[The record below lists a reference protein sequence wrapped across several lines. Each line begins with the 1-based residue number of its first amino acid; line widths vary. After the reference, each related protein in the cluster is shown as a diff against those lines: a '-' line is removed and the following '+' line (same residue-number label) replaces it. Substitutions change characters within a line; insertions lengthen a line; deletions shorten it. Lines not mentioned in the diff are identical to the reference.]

1 MIVIASIHQPSTTT
15 LELFDNVL
23 LLSQGKPVYY
33 GPPNHSTSY
42 FSSLGYPHDPMMSSA
57 EFMLEL
63 TNVDFSR
70 SGDETQRLDMLV
82 SAWRESK
89 ENKGLVGSSLGSE
102 TRNGNGNGNRGHEE
116 GVGRRYPRG
125 LFMQSVILTHR
136 MALVWILYSLFSS
149 ILLHILLVSFIYSI
163 FDVLLRLTP
172 FPIIFYLIP
181 SMSPHLTSFSSPPH
195 LNTFPSSILQPL
207 NPSFLSLYLS
217 MISMISPTS
226 TSKLTPEI
234 IPRSSCLWR
243 PYSNVLGS
251 RNPYGNGLASTF
263 IFAGKYSECS

>member
-89 ENKGLVGSSLGSE
+89 ENKGLVGSSLGTE

-136 MALVWILYSLFSS
+136 MALVWIFYSLFSS
-149 ILLHILLVSFIYSI
+149 FYSYRTCLFYLLHLLMFSF
-163 FDVLLRLTP
+163 VLLPFLSSSILFHLFHPILPRSLP
-172 FPIIFYLIP
+172 FPISIP
-181 SMSPHLTSFSSPPH
+181 LPQS
-195 LNTFPSSILQPL
+195 LNSSIP
-207 NPSFLSLYLS
+207 
-217 MISMISPTS
+217 
-226 TSKLTPEI
+226 
-234 IPRSSCLWR
+234 
-243 PYSNVLGS
+243 
-251 RNPYGNGLASTF
+251 
-263 IFAGKYSECS
+263 